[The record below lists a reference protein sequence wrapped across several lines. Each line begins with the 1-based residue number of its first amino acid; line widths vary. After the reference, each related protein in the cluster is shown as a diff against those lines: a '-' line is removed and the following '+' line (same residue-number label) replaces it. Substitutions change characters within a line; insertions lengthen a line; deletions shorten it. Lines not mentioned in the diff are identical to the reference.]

1 MFNSDIVCVQGDL
14 SCIFFLAIQPISC
27 IICRTIVNICH
38 RKTDRATVLDNILG
52 LYAESD
58 NVGCKIDFDSA

>member
-1 MFNSDIVCVQGDL
+1 MY
-14 SCIFFLAIQPISC
+14 FFLAIQPISC
-27 IICRTIVNICH
+27 TICRTIVNICH
-38 RKTDRATVLDNILG
+38 RKTDRETVLDNILG